1 LIGLYRMMKSIVEA
15 CIRKGVRYEMSVK
28 PLRIYS
34 EQWNPTE
41 EQIKSIFPI
50 EDLIAEIGKD
60 PGLEVFTDDEIRL
73 KFPAQFNISVQARA
87 HNQSLIELLHEHYE
101 TNKYKPEL
109 AGLLGIQLPQIMWLD
124 TLGFEDNLISLHIS
138 KLNKQEVFINDIV
151 LVKNDNFDPLSDAIH
166 EKVFNNLR
174 EFAKDQGAK
183 YLSGYAANKSTLK
196 LFKGLGFKEDK
207 REGMGNDYLWGIA
220 FMMGERLPFYTEL

>member
-1 LIGLYRMMKSIVEA
+1 
-15 CIRKGVRYEMSVK
+15 MSVK

-87 HNQSLIELLHEHYE
+87 HNQSLIELLHEYYE

-124 TLGFEDNLISLHIS
+124 TLGLEDNLISLHIS

-151 LVKNDNFDPLSDAIH
+151 LVK
-166 EKVFNNLR
+166 
-174 EFAKDQGAK
+174 
-183 YLSGYAANKSTLK
+183 YC
-196 LFKGLGFKEDK
+196 
-207 REGMGNDYLWGIA
+207 
-220 FMMGERLPFYTEL
+220 